1 MSRGRLNNKY
11 AMPEYDIPAY
21 DGKMLNYK
29 NHGDPV
35 SEWRK
40 DKGLHHFEEIAK
52 KKSLIPPPNKYDN
65 MHISFNIYSFSHTIW
80 IAGMIYI
87 TGHAS

>member
-1 MSRGRLNNKY
+1 
-11 AMPEYDIPAY
+11 MPEYDIPLY

-65 MHISFNIYSFSHTIW
+65 MPKE
-80 IAGMIYI
+80 
-87 TGHAS
+87 